1 MFLLFNNSQIF
12 CFLNFNKDRQKKY
25 NIIREEKKFNL
36 DSNYQKERLVVLV
49 WIFKFVMMLYV
60 LLLLIRV
67 RFKMFSRRT
76 MPFCFRLSCY
86 LYDNF
91 SMTGLCTVFCFRILF
106 DKVSQAVFVLPLF
119 VASPHYLK
127 YIVSWAI

>member
-49 WIFKFVMMLYV
+49 
-60 LLLLIRV
+60 
-67 RFKMFSRRT
+67 
-76 MPFCFRLSCY
+76 
-86 LYDNF
+86 
-91 SMTGLCTVFCFRILF
+91 
-106 DKVSQAVFVLPLF
+106 
-119 VASPHYLK
+119 
-127 YIVSWAI
+127 